1 MASRARRGK
10 RGRED
15 EVELDKEKTAAENV
29 LEVLVNICKRNG
41 GIADT
46 KKVSYLQALVGLLQ
60 DMVSKD
66 TTTDLG
72 LRVKEIM
79 LCLRIPLTSSSGNVR
94 AGTLRALR
102 YLVRSQQDVMAVTSV
117 NMHLLLARILDLD
130 LDNRSE
136 RVQAVKLARRLLT
149 FGSTCFPSSLVKCLL
164 AVVQRGGKEKSR
176 DQLWRVSLAVLCELS
191 CLNPDLFLSTG
202 CARILSTAL
211 LDCGNMPRVSEAV
224 VGCLMR
230 LYSIP
235 ATRER
240 AGLDLSIVVAPF
252 TELNYVHS
260 GLGKGEES
268 KVECAATALLSLL
281 RCWPGLVHLTS
292 PVLHTRPLHSLL
304 DMLYLP
310 SYETR
315 RTVLD
320 LLYQSLSLQV
330 PDWTDEFEVAMRTAD
345 PAAVKETWKLTE
357 GFVAAEGK
365 DLLPHLAKSRPNLVE
380 SHKALLLSC
389 YLQCGL
395 PAALITVIVTS
406 DTVLSV
412 RAAVLL
418 GQFLHLVST
427 LLPHEIAATQ
437 NCLPQLA
444 SYIYTAGPDFSN
456 VQANRALAAVTALQ
470 KLHNLKRRGSLPN
483 SLLLEQVL
491 EYSGHHQSGG
501 FVGDRL
507 KMPSSCPVS
516 EQGCD
521 MNNIKESGVVA
532 QRDPQSW
539 KWELILSALKWPSEA
554 LRKLEDSTC
563 KLFIKKVTDFYLPSS
578 NMFSR
583 MELDSS
589 RTRYLA
595 RVGQALLDFLLSS
608 IPVGSGQVMDPEAN
622 QRIDSLLS
630 DILTCIEEVIQSSS
644 PHDCV
649 FSPTRLI
656 NTACQLYFL
665 FLGRLSRT
673 ETGRNCLDRH
683 KTLARLTELLKVRH
697 DIYLKLVVSCMDYR
711 QDDWGSRTHLLTK
724 ALTTAPETGRV
735 YSTRWLGVLAR
746 VGVPSI
752 AVYGVELLV
761 KQLKDESLTVAST
774 ALTILDEVCDDK
786 MFLESLVSNSS
797 LLLST
802 TGRAALDLLG
812 DRGRLLLTRCV
823 GSHTG
828 LSLMSSNSWLV
839 GEMAYWATTFNT
851 RYVLLLETLI
861 SDGFSLHQRSE
872 DGHGTYG
879 RRTGDAHS
887 IRDVF
892 VPPHLYGQ
900 LAQTR
905 PGLEMLL
912 GESSF
917 WSMVFRLQEVEMGR
931 GLETG
936 GEDDWLDAK
945 AAIWG
950 VAHVATSPTAS
961 LLLEQR
967 GVIAT
972 LVNIAEQC
980 PVLSIKGSAYYAMGL
995 VATTRPGSTALGGK
1009 GWVTIRHGRGEHWP
1023 IATDW
1028 LGASDTMFPVSPS
1041 HLAPS
1046 PAQSDAWLEE
1056 TAEPEP
1062 AIRGQTVDSKR
1073 GVRRDTD
1080 RESDTGTVVRPS
1092 PGKMS
1097 TKFSDKVSSWFRN
1110 SIDNGKSESSS
1121 NGQSGK
1127 SGRRN
1132 SEGSKGSSSG
1142 LASKLRQSF
1151 RDKRHRPRTVSAG
1164 SLPSKD
1170 ITPLGSCN
1178 DQSDLDPLEVR
1189 FKRKL
1194 SFSGDEPD
1202 GDVYRPVQASPG
1214 DTLPGEMFQL
1224 DNIVE
1229 EPEKSDKV
1237 QGVGVLPRPSLSTSS
1252 SGISSGSTRQST
1264 AAIAGQKLSPIS
1276 SEPSMARVDLDQ
1288 LDHATSQAINIGG
1301 QPVDIEA
1308 ITPSGQSAGSCRSVP
1323 QLEHVD
1329 HSIVS
1334 IECDGSLE
1342 EPPPPSLADIPSE
1355 GVRGEGTLLGVIK
1368 QGTSVSSVSSI
1379 GSYTFQENPGYS
1391 SRHSRRRPQLSES
1404 EDGDPVTG
1412 TRPGVARQES
1422 YSRNTFPI
1430 RGRHKPHPVLET
1442 GRAVSVPPKIY
1453 PTLPRSDHSKE
1464 PSYWG
1469 LAYPLSHMVLYPTDH
1484 LTTSCPLTSLPGAL
1498 GSLFQSGPTHNPS
1511 HCLGCY
1517 KLQVSARPRAASL
1530 TIGHHTKLPTTSTSS
1545 LPGSHQSPAPN
1556 RRSWVEQTQSDS
1568 TQLRLDQGN
1577 VSPTGH
1583 KEAVVEA
1590 MELICAMNNSVKSK
1604 QAEASLVKLQRK
1616 WPAIFTDLCF
1626 YSDVSNILGV
1636 YNFRLASRK
1645 FIQELFLDVQF
1656 SKMDDEAMHVL
1667 GLVAEGAQT
1676 DK

>member
-1 MASRARRGK
+1 MALRARRGK
-10 RGRED
+10 RGREE
-15 EVELDKEKTAAENV
+15 EVLLDSEKTAAENV
-29 LEVLVNICKRNG
+29 LQVLVNICRRSG
-41 GIADT
+41 GVADT

-60 DMVSKD
+60 DMATKD
-66 TTTDLG
+66 TSTDLG

-79 LCLRIPLTSSSGNVR
+79 LCLRIPLTCPSGDVR

-102 YLVRSQQDVMAVTSV
+102 YLVRSQLDVMAVTGV

-130 LDNRSE
+130 LDNNRGE
-136 RVQAVKLARRLLT
+136 RVQAVRLARKMLM
-149 FGSTCFPSSLVKCLL
+149 FGSSCFPSSLVKCLL
-164 AVVQRGGKEKSR
+164 AIVQRGGKEKSR
-176 DQLWRVSLAVLCELS
+176 DELWRVSLAVLCELS

-202 CARILSTAL
+202 CVRILSTAL
-211 LDCGNMPRVSEAV
+211 LDCGSMPRVSEAV

-235 ATRER
+235 SCRER

-252 TELNYVHS
+252 TELHYVHS
-260 GLGKGEES
+260 GLGKSEDS
-268 KVECAATALLSLL
+268 RTECGATALLSLV
-281 RCWPGLVHLTS
+281 RSWPGLLHLS
-292 PVLHTRPLHSLL
+292 CPQLHTRPLQSLL
-304 DMLYLP
+304 DILYLP

-315 RTVLD
+315 RTILD

-345 PAAVKETWKLTE
+345 PSAVKDTWKLTD
-357 GFVAAEGK
+357 GFVAAEGR
-365 DLLPHLAKSRPNLVE
+365 DLLPHLARSRPNLVE
-380 SHKALLLSC
+380 NHTAVLLSC

-395 PAALITVIVTS
+395 PAALICVIVTS

-437 NCLPQLA
+437 NCLPLLA
-444 SYIYTAGPDFSN
+444 SHIYTAGPDFSK
-456 VQANRALAAVTALQ
+456 QESNRALAAITALQ
-470 KLHNLKRRGSLPN
+470 KLHALKRRGCLPN
-483 SLLLEQVL
+483 SLILEQVL
-491 EYSGHHQSGG
+491 EYSGHHQGSGWL
-501 FVGDRL
+501 GDRL
-507 KMPSSCPVS
+507 KLPSSCPVTD
-516 EQGCD
+516 QTAD
-521 MNNIKESGVVA
+521 VNNIKESGVVA

-563 KLFIKKVTDFYLPSS
+563 RLFLKKVTDFYLPSS

-583 MELDSS
+583 LELDSS

-608 IPVGSGQVMDPEAN
+608 IPVGSVQADPEAS
-622 QRIDSLLS
+622 QRIDTLLS
-630 DILTCIEEVIQSSS
+630 DIMTCVEEVIQSSS

-683 KTLARLTELLKVRH
+683 KTLSLLTELLKVRH

-724 ALTTAPETGRV
+724 ALTAAPEYGRV
-735 YSTRWLGVLAR
+735 YATRWVGVLAR

-802 TGRAALDLLG
+802 TGRAALDMLG

-823 GSHTG
+823 GSATG

-839 GEMAYWATTFNT
+839 GELAYWATTFNT

-872 DGHGTYG
+872 DGYGTYG
-879 RRTGDAHS
+879 RRTGDGHT

-905 PGLEMLL
+905 PGLELLL

-917 WSMVFRLQEVEMGR
+917 WSMVVRLQELEMGT
-931 GLETG
+931 GLDTG
-936 GEDDWLDAK
+936 GEEDWLEAK

-967 GVIAT
+967 GVITT

-980 PVLSIKGSAYYAMGL
+980 PVLSIKGTAYYAMGL

-1028 LGASDTMFPVSPS
+1028 LGASDNMFPVSPS

-1046 PAQSDAWLEE
+1046 PAQSEAWLDE
-1056 TAEPEP
+1056 TCGTEQQQP
-1062 AIRGQTVDSKR
+1062 AIRGQTVESKT
-1073 GVRRDTD
+1073 GNRRDTD
-1080 RESDTGTVVRPS
+1080 RESDTGTVRPS
-1092 PGKMS
+1092 PGKIS

-1110 SIDNGKSESSS
+1110 SVDNGKSESSS
-1121 NGQSGK
+1121 NGQSSK

-1142 LASKLRQSF
+1142 LAHKLRQSF
-1151 RDKRHRPRTVSAG
+1151 RERRHRPRTVSAG

-1170 ITPLGSCN
+1170 NTPSGSCN
-1178 DQSDLDPLEVR
+1178 DQSDLEPLEVK

-1202 GDVYRPVQASPG
+1202 GDVDRPVQASPG

-1229 EPEKSDKV
+1229 EPENQKNAQHS
-1237 QGVGVLPRPSLSTSS
+1237 GLPRPSMSTSS
-1252 SGISSGSTRQST
+1252 SGLSSGSTRQAT
-1264 AAIAGQKLSPIS
+1264 APAQKLSPIS
-1276 SEPSMARVDLDQ
+1276 SEPSMVQ
-1288 LDHATSQAINIGG
+1288 MEMDHATSQAINIGG
-1301 QPVDIEA
+1301 QAVDIEA
-1308 ITPSGQSAGSCRSVP
+1308 ITPSGQSVGSCRSVP
-1323 QLEHVD
+1323 QLEQVD

-1355 GVRGEGTLLGVIK
+1355 GTRGEGTLLGVIR

-1404 EDGDPVTG
+1404 EDGDPVVG
-1412 TRPGVARQES
+1412 PRPGLARQDS

-1430 RGRHKPHPVLET
+1430 RGRHKPHPVLDT
-1442 GRAVSVPPKIY
+1442 GRSVSVPPKIY
-1453 PTLPRSDHSKE
+1453 GTLPRSDHSKE

-1469 LAYPLSHMVLYPTDH
+1469 LAYPLSHTVLYPSDSPP
-1484 LTTSCPLTSLPGAL
+1484 TTCPLSSLPGAL
-1498 GSLFQSGPTHNPS
+1498 GSLFQSSPSHNPT

-1530 TIGHHTKLPTTSTSS
+1530 TSANNSKISITSSSS
-1545 LPGSHQSPAPN
+1545 LPGSHQSPATN
-1556 RRSWVEQTQSDS
+1556 RRSWVETTQTDS
-1568 TQLRLDQGN
+1568 TQTRPDHGN
-1577 VSPTGH
+1577 ISPTGH

-1590 MELICAMNNSVKSK
+1590 MDLICAMNNSVKSK

-1616 WPAIFTDLCF
+1616 WPAIFADLCF

-1636 YNFRLASRK
+1636 YSFRLASRK
-1645 FIQELFLDVQF
+1645 FIQELFLGVQF

-1667 GLVAEGAQT
+1667 GLAVT
-1676 DK
+1676 K

>member
-1 MASRARRGK
+1 MAFRARRGK

-15 EVELDKEKTAAENV
+15 EVFLDSEKTAAENV
-29 LEVLVNICKRNG
+29 LEVLVNICRRSG
-41 GIADT
+41 GVADT

-60 DMVSKD
+60 DLASKD
-66 TTTDLG
+66 THTDLG

-79 LCLRIPLTSSSGNVR
+79 LCLRIPLTCTSGDVR

-102 YLVRSQQDVMAVTSV
+102 YLVRSQLDVMAVTSV
-117 NMHLLLARILDLD
+117 NMHLLIARTLDLD
-130 LDNRSE
+130 LDNRPE
-136 RVQAVKLARRLLT
+136 RVQAVRLARKLLV
-149 FGSTCFPSSLVKCLL
+149 FGSSCFPASLVKCLL
-164 AVVQRGGKEKSR
+164 AIVQRGGKEKSR
-176 DQLWRVSLAVLCELS
+176 DVLWRVSLAVLCELS
-191 CLNPDLFLSTG
+191 CLNQDLFLSTG
-202 CARILSTAL
+202 CVRILSTAL
-211 LDCGNMPRVSEAV
+211 LDCGTMPRVGEAV
-224 VGCLMR
+224 VACLMR

-235 ATRER
+235 AIRER

-252 TELNYVHS
+252 TELHYVHT
-260 GLGKGEES
+260 GLGKAEES
-268 KVECAATALLSLL
+268 RTECGATALLSVL
-281 RCWPGLVHLTS
+281 RSWPGLIHLSS
-292 PVLHTRPLHSLL
+292 PHLHTRPLQSLL
-304 DMLYLP
+304 DILYLP

-315 RTVLD
+315 RTILD

-330 PDWTDEFEVAMRTAD
+330 PDWTDEFEVAMKTAD
-345 PAAVKETWKLTE
+345 PSAVKDTWKLTE
-357 GFVAAEGK
+357 GFVAAEGR

-380 SHKALLLSC
+380 NHTAVLLSC
-389 YLQCGL
+389 YLQLGL

-437 NCLPQLA
+437 NCLPLL
-444 SYIYTAGPDFSN
+444 SSHIYTAGPTFSK
-456 VQANRALAAVTALQ
+456 QESNRALAAITALQ
-470 KLHNLKRRGSLPN
+470 KLHALKRRGCLPS

-491 EYSGHHQSGG
+491 EYSGHHQGNS

-507 KMPSSCPVS
+507 KLPSSGPVS
-516 EQGCD
+516 DQASD
-521 MNNIKESGVVA
+521 ANNIKESGVVA

-539 KWELILSALKWPSEA
+539 KWELIMSALKWPSEA

-563 KLFIKKVTDFYLPSS
+563 KLFLKKVTDFFLPSS

-608 IPVGSGQVMDPEAN
+608 IPVGSGQAPDPEAS

-630 DILTCIEEVIQSSS
+630 DIMTCVEEVIHSSS

-683 KTLARLTELLKVRH
+683 KTLALLTELLKVRH
-697 DIYLKLVVSCMDYR
+697 DIYLKLVISCMDYR

-724 ALTTAPETGRV
+724 ALTGAPESGRV
-735 YSTRWLGVLAR
+735 YATRWLGVLAR

-802 TGRAALDLLG
+802 TGRAALEMLG

-823 GSHTG
+823 GSATG
-828 LSLMSSNSWLV
+828 FSLMSSNNWLV

-905 PGLEMLL
+905 PGLELLL

-917 WSMVFRLQEVEMGR
+917 WSMVVRLQELEMGT
-931 GLETG
+931 GLDTG
-936 GEDDWLDAK
+936 SEEDWLEAK

-967 GVIAT
+967 GVLAT

-980 PVLSIKGSAYYAMGL
+980 PVLSVKGTAYYAMGL

-1028 LGASDTMFPVSPS
+1028 LGANDTMFPASPQ
-1041 HLAPS
+1041 HLVPS
-1046 PAQSDAWLEE
+1046 PAQSEAWLEE
-1056 TAEPEP
+1056 TPGEGEP
-1062 AIRGQTVDSKR
+1062 ATRGQTVESKR
-1073 GVRRDTD
+1073 GNRKDTD
-1080 RESDTGTVVRPS
+1080 RESESGTVRPS
-1092 PGKMS
+1092 PGR
-1097 TKFSDKVSSWFRN
+1097 KFSEKVSSWFRN
-1110 SIDNGKSESSS
+1110 SVENGKSESSS

-1132 SEGSKGSSSG
+1132 SEGSKGF
-1142 LASKLRQSF
+1142 ASKLRNSI
-1151 RDKRHRPRTVSAG
+1151 REKRSSRPRTVSAG
-1164 SLPSKD
+1164 SLPPSKD
-1170 ITPLGSCN
+1170 NTPSGSCN
-1178 DQSDLDPLEVR
+1178 DPLELEPLDVK

-1194 SFSGDEPD
+1194 SFSADEPD
-1202 GDVYRPVQASPG
+1202 GEVDRPIQASPG

-1229 EPEKSDKV
+1229 EPEKSENMQNCPAV
-1237 QGVGVLPRPSLSTSS
+1237 PRQSLSTSS
-1252 SGISSGSTRQST
+1252 SGFSSGSTRQST
-1264 AAIAGQKLSPIS
+1264 APVATNKLSPIS
-1276 SEPSMARVDLDQ
+1276 SEPSMAQ
-1288 LDHATSQAINIGG
+1288 TELDHATSQAINIGR
-1301 QPVDIEA
+1301 QEMDIEA
-1308 ITPSGQSAGSCRSVP
+1308 VTPSGQSVGSCRSVP
-1323 QLEHVD
+1323 QLEQVD

-1355 GVRGEGTLLGVIK
+1355 GMRGEGTLLGVIR

-1404 EDGDPVTG
+1404 EDGDPVVG
-1412 TRPGVARQES
+1412 PRPGLTRQDS

-1430 RGRHKPHPVLET
+1430 RGRHKPHPVLDT
-1442 GRAVSVPPKIY
+1442 GRSVSVPPKIY
-1453 PTLPRSDHSKE
+1453 GTLPRSDHSKE

-1469 LAYPLSHMVLYPTDH
+1469 LAYPLSHMVLYPTDSP
-1484 LTTSCPLTSLPGAL
+1484 TTSCPISSLPGAL
-1498 GSLFQSGPTHNPS
+1498 GSLFQSGQTHHPT

-1530 TIGHHTKLPTTSTSS
+1530 TSANNSKISITSTSS
-1545 LPGSHQSPAPN
+1545 LPGSHQSPATN
-1556 RRSWVEQTQSDS
+1556 RRSWVEPTHSDP
-1568 TQLRLDQGN
+1568 THPGLDQGN
-1577 VSPTGH
+1577 VSPTGY

-1590 MELICAMNNSVKSK
+1590 MDLICAMNNSVKSK
-1604 QAEASLVKLQRK
+1604 QAEACLVKLQRK
-1616 WPAIFTDLCF
+1616 WPAVFTDLCF

-1645 FIQELFLDVQF
+1645 FIQELFLEVQF

-1667 GLVAEGAQT
+1667 GLGT
-1676 DK
+1676 GS

>member
-1 MASRARRGK
+1 MAFRGRRGK

-29 LEVLVNICKRNG
+29 LEVLVNICRRSG
-41 GIADT
+41 GVADT

-60 DMVSKD
+60 DLASKD
-66 TTTDLG
+66 TNTDLG

-79 LCLRIPLTSSSGNVR
+79 LCLRIPLTCTSGEVR
-94 AGTLRALR
+94 SGTLRALR
-102 YLVRSQQDVMAVTSV
+102 YLVRSQLDVMAVTSV
-117 NMHLLLARILDLD
+117 NMHLLIARTLDLD

-136 RVQAVKLARRLLT
+136 RVQAVRLARKLLV
-149 FGSTCFPSSLVKCLL
+149 FGSSCFPSSLVKCLL
-164 AVVQRGGKEKSR
+164 AIVQRGGKEKSR
-176 DQLWRVSLAVLCELS
+176 DVLWRVSLGVLCELS
-191 CLNPDLFLSTG
+191 CLNSDLFMSTG
-202 CARILSTAL
+202 CVRILSTAL
-211 LDCGNMPRVSEAV
+211 LDCGSMPRVGEAV

-235 ATRER
+235 AIREK

-252 TELNYVHS
+252 TELNYIHT
-260 GLGKGEES
+260 GLGKSEES
-268 KVECAATALLSLL
+268 RTECAATALQSVL
-281 RCWPGLVHLTS
+281 RSWPGLIHMSS
-292 PVLHTRPLHSLL
+292 PYLPTKPLQSLL
-304 DMLYLP
+304 DILYLP

-315 RTVLD
+315 RTILD

-345 PAAVKETWKLTE
+345 PSAVKDTWKLTE
-357 GFVAAEGK
+357 GFVAAEGR

-380 SHKALLLSC
+380 NHTAVLLSC
-389 YLQCGL
+389 YLQLGL

-437 NCLPQLA
+437 NCLPLL
-444 SYIYTAGPDFSN
+444 SSHIYTADPTFSK
-456 VQANRALAAVTALQ
+456 QESNRALAAITALQ
-470 KLHNLKRRGSLPN
+470 KLHSLKRRGCLPS

-491 EYSGHHQSGG
+491 EYSGHHQGNG

-507 KMPSSCPVS
+507 KLPSSCPVS
-516 EQGCD
+516 DQISD
-521 MNNIKESGVVA
+521 VNNIKESGVVA

-539 KWELILSALKWPSEA
+539 KWELIMSALKWPSEA

-563 KLFIKKVTDFYLPSS
+563 RLFLKKVTDFFLPSS

-608 IPVGSGQVMDPEAN
+608 IPVGSSQPSDPEAS

-630 DILTCIEEVIQSSS
+630 DIMTCVEEVIQSPS

-673 ETGRNCLDRH
+673 ETGRICLDRH
-683 KTLARLTELLKVRH
+683 KSLSLLSELLKVRH
-697 DIYLKLVVSCMDYR
+697 DIYLKLVISCMDYR

-724 ALTTAPETGRV
+724 ALTGAPESGRV

-761 KQLKDESLTVAST
+761 KQLKDESLMVAST

-802 TGRAALDLLG
+802 TGRAALEMLG

-823 GSHTG
+823 GSATG
-828 LSLMSSNSWLV
+828 FSLMSSNNWLV
-839 GEMAYWATTFNT
+839 GEIAYWATTFNIK
-851 RYVLLLETLI
+851 YVILLETLI

-879 RRTGDAHS
+879 RRTGDAHA

-905 PGLEMLL
+905 PGLELLL

-917 WSMVFRLQEVEMGR
+917 WSMVVRLQEIEMGT
-931 GLETG
+931 GLDTG
-936 GEDDWLDAK
+936 TEEDWLEAK

-967 GVIAT
+967 GIIAT

-980 PVLSIKGSAYYAMGL
+980 PVLSVKGTAYYAMGL

-1028 LGASDTMFPVSPS
+1028 LGASDNMFPASPQ
-1041 HLAPS
+1041 HLIPS
-1046 PAQSDAWLEE
+1046 PAQSEAWLDD
-1056 TAEPEP
+1056 PGGDIEP
-1062 AIRGQTVDSKR
+1062 ATRGQTVESKR
-1073 GVRRDTD
+1073 GNRKDTD
-1080 RESDTGTVVRPS
+1080 RESESGITKPS
-1092 PGKMS
+1092 PGR
-1097 TKFSDKVSSWFRN
+1097 KFSDKVSSWFRN
-1110 SIDNGKSESSS
+1110 SVDNGKSEGSS
-1121 NGQSGK
+1121 NGQTGK

-1132 SEGSKGSSSG
+1132 SEGSKGF
-1142 LASKLRQSF
+1142 ASKLRNSI
-1151 RDKRHRPRTVSAG
+1151 REKRSSRPRTVSAG
-1164 SLPSKD
+1164 SLPPSKD
-1170 ITPLGSCN
+1170 NTPSGSCN
-1178 DQSDLDPLEVR
+1178 DQSELEPLDVK

-1194 SFSGDEPD
+1194 SFSADEPD
-1202 GDVYRPVQASPG
+1202 GEVERPIQASPG

-1229 EPEKSDKV
+1229 EPEKSDYAQNCQIPK
-1237 QGVGVLPRPSLSTSS
+1237 QSLSTSS
-1252 SGISSGSTRQST
+1252 SGFSSGSTRQST
-1264 AAIAGQKLSPIS
+1264 APAAGMKLSPIS
-1276 SEPSMARVDLDQ
+1276 SEPSMALAE
-1288 LDHATSQAINIGG
+1288 LDHATSRAINIGG
-1301 QPVDIEA
+1301 QEVDMDPV
-1308 ITPSGQSAGSCRSVP
+1308 TPSGQSVGSCRSVP
-1323 QLEHVD
+1323 QLEQVD

-1355 GVRGEGTLLGVIK
+1355 GMRGEGTLLGVIR

-1404 EDGDPVTG
+1404 EDGDPVIG
-1412 TRPGVARQES
+1412 PRPGLARQDS

-1430 RGRHKPHPVLET
+1430 RGRHKPHPVLDT
-1442 GRAVSVPPKIY
+1442 SRSVSVPPKIY
-1453 PTLPRSDHSKE
+1453 GTLPRSDHSKE

-1469 LAYPLSHMVLYPTDH
+1469 LAYPLSHMVLYPADPPAI
-1484 LTTSCPLTSLPGAL
+1484 SCPISSLPGAL
-1498 GSLFQSGPTHNPS
+1498 GSLFQSGQIHHPT

-1530 TIGHHTKLPTTSTSS
+1530 TSANNNKISITSTSS
-1545 LPGSHQSPAPN
+1545 LPGSHQSPATN
-1556 RRSWVEQTQSDS
+1556 RRSWVEPTRSDP
-1568 TQLRLDQGN
+1568 THPRLDMGN

-1590 MELICAMNNSVKSK
+1590 MDLICSMNNSVKSK
-1604 QAEASLVKLQRK
+1604 QAEACLVKLQRK

-1626 YSDVSNILGV
+1626 YSDVSNLLGV

-1645 FIQELFLDVQF
+1645 FIQELFLEVQF
-1656 SKMDDEAMHVL
+1656 SKMDEEAKHVL
-1667 GLVAEGAQT
+1667 GLGISS
-1676 DK
+1676 

>member
-1 MASRARRGK
+1 MAFRARRGK

-29 LEVLVNICKRNG
+29 LDVLVNICRRNG
-41 GIADT
+41 GVADT

-60 DMVSKD
+60 DLAIKD
-66 TTTDLG
+66 TNTDLG

-79 LCLRIPLTSSSGNVR
+79 LCLRIPLTCTNGDVR

-102 YLVRSQQDVMAVTSV
+102 YLVSSQPDVMAVTAV
-117 NMHLLLARILDLD
+117 NMHLLLARTLDLD

-136 RVQAVKLARRLLT
+136 RVQAVRLARKLMVH
-149 FGSTCFPSSLVKCLL
+149 GSSCFPSSLVKCIL
-164 AVVQRGGKEKSR
+164 AIVQRGGKEKSR
-176 DQLWRVSLAVLCELS
+176 DVLWRVSLAMLCELS
-191 CLNPDLFLSTG
+191 CLNPELFLSTG
-202 CARILSTAL
+202 CVRILSTAL
-211 LDCGNMPRVSEAV
+211 LDCGTMPRVGEAV

-235 ATRER
+235 AIREK

-252 TELNYVHS
+252 TELHYVHT

-268 KVECAATALLSLL
+268 RLECAASALQSLL
-281 RCWPGLVHLTS
+281 RSWPGLIHLSS
-292 PVLHTRPLHSLL
+292 PTLHSKPLKSLL
-304 DMLYLP
+304 DILYLP

-315 RTVLD
+315 RTILD

-330 PDWTDEFEVAMRTAD
+330 PDWTDEFEVAMKTAD
-345 PAAVKETWKLTE
+345 PNAVKDTWKLTD
-357 GFVAAEGK
+357 GFVAAEGR

-380 SHKALLLSC
+380 NHTAVLLSC
-389 YLQCGL
+389 YLELGL
-395 PAALITVIVTS
+395 PDALIKVIVTS

-427 LLPHEIAATQ
+427 ILPHEISATQ
-437 NCLPQLA
+437 HCLPLLT
-444 SYIYTAGPDFSN
+444 SHIYTADLSFSKE
-456 VQANRALAAVTALQ
+456 QSNRALAAVTALH
-470 KLHNLKRRGSLPN
+470 KLHTLKRRGCLPH

-491 EYSGHHQSGG
+491 EYSGHHQGNG

-507 KMPSSCPVS
+507 KLPSTGPVN
-516 EQGCD
+516 EQTSD
-521 MNNIKESGVVA
+521 VNNIKDSGVVA

-539 KWELILSALKWPSEA
+539 KWELIMSALKWPSEA

-563 KLFIKKVTDFYLPSS
+563 RLFLKKVTDYFLPSS

-589 RTRYLA
+589 RTKYLA

-608 IPVGSGQVMDPEAN
+608 IPVGASQPSEPEAS

-630 DILTCIEEVIQSSS
+630 DIMTCIEQVIHSSS

-673 ETGRNCLDRH
+673 ETGRICLDRH
-683 KTLARLTELLKVRH
+683 KTLALLSELLKVRH
-697 DIYLKLVVSCMDYR
+697 DIYLKLVISCMDYR
-711 QDDWGSRTHLLTK
+711 QDDWGSRTHLLSK
-724 ALTTAPETGRV
+724 ALTGSPEAGRV

-761 KQLKDESLTVAST
+761 KQLKDDSLTVAST

-802 TGRAALDLLG
+802 TGRAALEMLG

-823 GSHTG
+823 GSATG
-828 LSLMSSNSWLV
+828 FSLMSSNNWLV
-839 GEMAYWATTFNT
+839 GEMAYWATIFNT
-851 RYVLLLETLI
+851 KYVLVLETLI

-879 RRTGDAHS
+879 RRTGDAHT

-905 PGLEMLL
+905 PGLELLL

-917 WSMVFRLQEVEMGR
+917 WSMVVRLQEVELGT
-931 GLETG
+931 GLESGT
-936 GEDDWLDAK
+936 EEDWLEIK

-967 GVIAT
+967 GILTT

-980 PVLSIKGSAYYAMGL
+980 PVLSIKASAYYAMGL

-1009 GWVTIRHGRGEHWP
+1009 GWVTVRHGRGELWP

-1028 LGASDTMFPVSPS
+1028 LGASDNMFPASPQ
-1041 HLAPS
+1041 HLVPS
-1046 PAQSDAWLEE
+1046 PAQSDAWLDEE
-1056 TAEPEP
+1056 EPV
-1062 AIRGQTVDSKR
+1062 IRGQTVDTKR
-1073 GVRRDTD
+1073 GNRKDTD
-1080 RESDTGTVVRPS
+1080 RESESGMVKPS
-1092 PGKMS
+1092 PGR
-1097 TKFSDKVSSWFRN
+1097 KFSDKVSSWFRN
-1110 SIDNGKSESSS
+1110 SMDNGKSESSS
-1121 NGQSGK
+1121 NGQNGK
-1127 SGRRN
+1127 PGRRN
-1132 SEGSKGSSSG
+1132 SEGSKGF
-1142 LASKLRQSF
+1142 ASKLRNSI
-1151 RDKRHRPRTVSAG
+1151 REKRSSRTRTISAG
-1164 SLPSKD
+1164 SLPPSKD
-1170 ITPLGSCN
+1170 DTPSESCN
-1178 DQSDLDPLEVR
+1178 DQSDLEPVDVKV
-1189 FKRKL
+1189 KRKL
-1194 SFSGDEPD
+1194 SFSADEPD
-1202 GDVYRPVQASPG
+1202 GECERPIQASPG

-1229 EPEKSDKV
+1229 EPEKNENISNCHQK
-1237 QGVGVLPRPSLSTSS
+1237 QSMSTSS

-1264 AAIAGQKLSPIS
+1264 MHAGLAGGVKLSPIS
-1276 SEPSMARVDLDQ
+1276 SESRISRKETDQ
-1288 LDHATSQAINIGG
+1288 DHATSNAINIGPG
-1301 QPVDIEA
+1301 AQEA
-1308 ITPSGQSAGSCRSVP
+1308 ELEAVTPSGQSVGSSRSVP
-1323 QLEHVD
+1323 QLEQVD

-1334 IECDGSLE
+1334 IECDGSLDD
-1342 EPPPPSLADIPSE
+1342 PPPPSLADIPSE
-1355 GVRGEGTLLGVIK
+1355 GVRGEGGTLLGVIR

-1404 EDGDPVTG
+1404 EDGDPVVG
-1412 TRPGVARQES
+1412 PRPLQRQES

-1430 RGRHKPHPVLET
+1430 RGRHKPHPVLDT
-1442 GRAVSVPPKIY
+1442 SRSVSVPPKIY
-1453 PTLPRSDHSKE
+1453 GTLPRSDNSKE

-1469 LAYPLSHMVLYPTDH
+1469 LAYPLSHMVLYPPDPPS
-1484 LTTSCPLTSLPGAL
+1484 LPCPISSLPGAL
-1498 GSLFQSGPTHNPS
+1498 GSLFQSGHTHNQNN
-1511 HCLGCY
+1511 CLGCY

-1530 TIGHHTKLPTTSTSS
+1530 TSANNSKISVTSTSS
-1545 LPGSHQSPAPN
+1545 LPGSHQSPATN
-1556 RRSWVEQTQSDS
+1556 RRSWVEPTKSD
-1568 TQLRLDQGN
+1568 QNHLRLDGGN
-1577 VSPTGH
+1577 TSPTGY
-1583 KEAVVEA
+1583 KEAMLEA
-1590 MELICAMNNSVKSK
+1590 MDLICSMNNSVKSK

-1616 WPAIFTDLCF
+1616 WPGIFTDLCF
-1626 YSDVSNILGV
+1626 YSDVSNLLGV
-1636 YNFRLASRK
+1636 YNFRLGSRR
-1645 FIQELFLDVQF
+1645 FIQELFLEVQF
-1656 SKMDDEAMHVL
+1656 SKMDEEAMYVL
-1667 GLVAEGAQT
+1667 GLGTAS
-1676 DK
+1676 